1 MNPTPDEDAERRFVR
16 DVMPHFDYLRNK
28 ARAMTRC
35 RADAEDLVQE
45 TMLKAYVGL
54 RTFEPGG
61 NMRAWLHRI
70 MSNVFVDNYRGA
82 LRRPRTWLIGD
93 LAFKVTQSETVTEH
107 PEVRSAETRAL
118 ESLPGELACAVRALP
133 EDLKLT
139 VFYAHV
145 LEYRN
150 VEIAAILGIPVG
162 TVASRLHRA
171 RKRIRELLA
180 RRPFGHV
187 SAAEPI
193 PCGGTGD
200 ARLRSRVPS
209 DQSHVGDSRSPE
221 TRCGRW

>member
-1 MNPTPDEDAERRFVR
+1 MKLTPDEDAERRFVR
-16 DVMPHFDYLRNK
+16 DVMPHFDYLRTR

-54 RTFEPGG
+54 RTFQPGG
-61 NMRAWLHRI
+61 NMRAWLQRI
-70 MSNVFVDNYRGA
+70 MGNVFVDNYRGA
-82 LRRPRTWLIGD
+82 KRRPQTSSVGD
-93 LAFKVTQSETVTEH
+93 LAFEVAQSETVPAR
-107 PEVRSAETRAL
+107 PEARSAEARAL
-118 ESLPGELACAVRALP
+118 ESLPGEVACAVRALP

-171 RKRIRELLA
+171 RKRMRELLT
-180 RRPFGHV
+180 RRPFEHV
-187 SAAEPI
+187 SAAEPA
-193 PCGGTGD
+193 GYELG
-200 ARLRSRVPS
+200 
-209 DQSHVGDSRSPE
+209 
-221 TRCGRW
+221 